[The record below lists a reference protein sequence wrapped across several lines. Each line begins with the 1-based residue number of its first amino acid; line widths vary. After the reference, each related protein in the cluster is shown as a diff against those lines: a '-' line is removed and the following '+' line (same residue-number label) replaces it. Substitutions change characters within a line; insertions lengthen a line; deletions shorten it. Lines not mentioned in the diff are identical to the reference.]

1 MPSLTPCS
9 RACNTTPLF
18 KVTCTEEMPRARG
31 VGTRRG
37 SPGSAFE
44 FRRREERSCHLLGA
58 YCIPG
63 PVLGAFHGP
72 SYTPESSQVT
82 WILLFPFY
90 RRDGEMPQ
98 ELEN

>member
-1 MPSLTPCS
+1 MQHHTLVQSY
-9 RACNTTPLF
+9 
-18 KVTCTEEMPRARG
+18 VHRG
-31 VGTRRG
+31 NAPFQG
-37 SPGSAFE
+37 SWDQLGSAFE
-44 FRRREERSCHLLGA
+44 FRRREERRCHLLGA

-82 WILLFPFY
+82 WLLLFPFY